1 MSDERN
7 KLAQMKQRLNDY
19 RRGNAPPQPKPDPNS
34 PHNPY
39 HLPDANMD
47 PSRMPTAADAA
58 RAGAGFLQAE
68 MTLQLPM
75 AIFNNLPARMMDDF
89 YQLTWDMH
97 RGNAGPR
104 ELYAFVG
111 KMEDH
116 ELAIILKE
124 VDSFPL
130 DQLTAGGAKFY
141 EALIEE
147 MERRHP
153 KLPPRRVRVEATAI
167 DASSERL
174 EHPALEAHE
183 EEARALPQR
192 TFPGPLLKPRS

>member
-7 KLAQMKQRLNDY
+7 KLAQMKQRINDH
-19 RRGNAPPQPKPDPNS
+19 RRDTAAPLPRPDPNS
-34 PHNPY
+34 PHDPY
-39 HLPDANMD
+39 HLPYANMD

-68 MTLQLPM
+68 MTMMLPN
-75 AIFNNLPARMMDDF
+75 AIFNNLPSRLMNEF
-89 YQLTWDMH
+89 YQLTWDLSKG
-97 RGNAGPR
+97 RGDLHG
-104 ELYAFVG
+104 FVA
-111 KMEDH
+111 KMADH
-116 ELAIILKE
+116 ELALLLKE

-141 EALIEE
+141 EAMIEE
-147 MERRHP
+147 MDHRHP
-153 KLPPRRVRVEATAI
+153 KLPQRRIRVEATI
-167 DASSERL
+167 VESSGQRV

-183 EEARALPQR
+183 EEQARALPQR